1 MGALRTF
8 NPSVVTIACAAP
20 GIGVGVAAKRIV
32 AEERKRIK
40 MLARMEKGRS
50 LGKRC

>member
-20 GIGVGVAAKRIV
+20 GIGVGGAAKSVAAEKKQRVRMI
-32 AEERKRIK
+32 
-40 MLARMEKGRS
+40 ARMR
-50 LGKRC
+50 RV